1 MFHKPPSD
9 TPNGRFTHAE
19 GLADLRIRPLALRT
33 FEQDVSMF
41 DLACRCLSLARE
53 GLSCLLLLCCEL
65 NAMLF
70 HGGLLLLIFSSLQ
83 GYLFFFLLS
92 LEAGQSTSEVESA
105 YIGEN
110 MGKPFTPFISSS
122 IIDAYESASGADGEH
137 NCEKERPF
145 TNPSPPEREVFI
157 L

>member
-1 MFHKPPSD
+1 MRFLVPRQFAFLWSLRLRSAIEGIIESVFHKPPSD

-19 GLADLRIRPLALRT
+19 GLADLRIRPLPLRT
-33 FEQDVSMF
+33 VEQDVSLV

-92 LEAGQSTSEVESA
+92 LEAGQSTR
-105 YIGEN
+105 
-110 MGKPFTPFISSS
+110 TQQHFI
-122 IIDAYESASGADGEH
+122 IYPDE
-137 NCEKERPF
+137 
-145 TNPSPPEREVFI
+145 
-157 L
+157 